1 MGIRALIVDDEK
13 PARDELAYLLGEH
26 PDVEASQAD
35 GAEAALAAMAV
46 SRPDLVFL
54 DIRMP
59 GRDGFDVLAEAA
71 SLPHVPLF
79 VFVTAFDQYAVAA
92 FEQNA
97 VDYLLKPV
105 AAERLAV
112 SLDRVRRRLAQGRAG
127 LTDALG
133 SLLAGLGRAGGGL
146 ARVAVL
152 RHGRIALLPAAEVV
166 LIEADDRDVG
176 ALTDQG
182 RFPCH
187 GFPTLTRAEE
197 RLAGQPFFR
206 ANRAVLVNLERIAEL
221 SPWVGGKYLLV
232 MNDPARTEVTV
243 SRNRVR
249 DFKERLGL

>member
-1 MGIRALIVDDEK
+1 MVLRALIVDDEK
-13 PARDELAYLLGEH
+13 PARDELAYLLGAH
-26 PDVEASQAD
+26 PDIAVTQAD
-35 GAEAALAAMAV
+35 CAEAALDAIEGD
-46 SRPDLVFL
+46 RPDLVLL

-59 GRDGFDVLAEAA
+59 GQDGFEVLRQAREFAR
-71 SLPHVPLF
+71 VPLF
-79 VFVTAFDQYAVAA
+79 IFVTAYDEYAIKA

-105 AAERLAV
+105 SPARLAE
-112 SLDRVRRRLAQGRAG
+112 SLARARRRLTAGQGG
-127 LTDALG
+127 MSDALS
-133 SLLAGLGRAGGGL
+133 SLLAGLGRGTPA
-146 ARVAVL
+146 ARVAVE
-152 RHGRIALLPAAEVV
+152 RHGRIALLPAAEV
-166 LIEADDRDVG
+166 LCIEADDRGVG

-187 GFPTLTRAEE
+187 SLPTLTRAEE

-232 MNDPARTEVTV
+232 LDDANRTEVTV

-249 DFKERLGL
+249 EFKERLGL

>member
-26 PDVEASQAD
+26 PDVEAEHAD

-112 SLDRVRRRLAQGRAG
+112 ILDRVRRRLAEGRVG
-127 LTDALG
+127 LTDAYRNCISNVRLEG
-133 SLLAGLGRAGGGL
+133 LSYGMAAHRLLYLMREACRRQLSGVNLKDEAEVQALDGEAPRTGNFLLA
-146 ARVAVL
+146 
-152 RHGRIALLPAAEVV
+152 
-166 LIEADDRDVG
+166 RD
-176 ALTDQG
+176 
-182 RFPCH
+182 
-187 GFPTLTRAEE
+187 
-197 RLAGQPFFR
+197 
-206 ANRAVLVNLERIAEL
+206 
-221 SPWVGGKYLLV
+221 
-232 MNDPARTEVTV
+232 
-243 SRNRVR
+243 
-249 DFKERLGL
+249 